1 MGLPARLLLP
11 LLLLADLAS
20 LRPAWASSLAA
31 WRLTGQGVLEL
42 RTSVNINPLAFYEA
56 GAGARGPRVWI
67 DLPGAPS
74 RSRSVNGSGDL
85 RQVRIGQPDA
95 STTRLVLEFA
105 PGVRLDPGDLR
116 LVGTARDRWKMEF
129 KGIAAAGPIAQGEGS
144 IEVASRP
151 SAARPWTSA
160 NASAGAGANA
170 SASANASGNASS
182 NASGIDSASGTGS
195 EGGLA
200 GGISRGPAGSP
211 GVSGGLDSANGMGLA
226 SGMGSASG
234 MNSSSGIGGWRPQ
247 PRQALFPTAAGP
259 LSADG
264 LPLVPRGRFKVVI
277 DPGHGGPDPGAVGI
291 AGLRETDVVLDVS
304 LQLARLLQSR
314 GVEVLLTRTTE
325 VDVDLPPRV
334 ALANSSGADV
344 FLSVHAN
351 ALSMMRPDVNGIESF
366 YFEPAGNRARSLAAA
381 VQQQMLAISP
391 GSPDRGVRTA
401 RFFVIRRTVMPS
413 TLVEMGFVTGA
424 LDAPRLMDANFRR
437 RMAVALATGVLTYLP
452 TTAKGLP

>member
-1 MGLPARLLLP
+1 MSLRARLLLP

-20 LRPAWASSLAA
+20 LRPTWASSLAA
-31 WRLTGQGVLEL
+31 WRLTSQGVLEL
-42 RTSVNINPLAFYEA
+42 RTSVNVNPLAFYEA
-56 GAGARGPRVWI
+56 GAGQRGPRVWI

-74 RSRSVNGSGDL
+74 HSRSINGNGDL

-129 KGIAAAGPIAQGEGS
+129 KGVAAGLIAQGEGS
-144 IEVASRP
+144 IETASLP
-151 SAARPWTSA
+151 LAASPWSSGSGSGSGFGS
-160 NASAGAGANA
+160 N
-170 SASANASGNASS
+170 SASGSGRGSATG
-182 NASGIDSASGTGS
+182 SGIDSASGFGTS
-195 EGGLA
+195 
-200 GGISRGPAGSP
+200 I
-211 GVSGGLDSANGMGLA
+211 DSASGSTSA
-226 SGMGSASG
+226 SGSSGDAASGIDLANGSASG
-234 MNSSSGIGGWRPQ
+234 TGRGLTSWSRRP
-247 PRQALFPTAAGP
+247 PARPALFPTAAGP
-259 LSADG
+259 LSAEG

-334 ALANSSGADV
+334 ALANSSGADL

-351 ALSMMRPDVNGIESF
+351 ALSMDRPDVNGIESF
-366 YFEPAGNRARSLAAA
+366 YFEPAGNRARALAAA

-413 TLVEMGFVTGA
+413 TLVEMGFVTGS

-437 RMAVALATGVLTYLP
+437 QMAVALATGVLTYLQN
-452 TTAKGLP
+452 TAQGLR

>member
-151 SAARPWTSA
+151 SAARPWSSA
-160 NASAGAGANA
+160 NASA
-170 SASANASGNASS
+170 SG
-182 NASGIDSASGTGS
+182 NASGIDSASGAGASATGS
-195 EGGLA
+195 ESGLA
-200 GGISRGPAGSP
+200 GGISSGPAGSP
-211 GVSGGLDSANGMGLA
+211 GVTGGLDSANGMGLA
-226 SGMGSASG
+226 SGMNSA
-234 MNSSSGIGGWRPQ
+234 SGIGGWRPQ

-277 DPGHGGPDPGAVGI
+277 DPGAVGI

-314 GVEVLLTRTTE
+314 GVEVVLTRTTE

-437 RMAVALATGVLTYLP
+437 RMAVALATGVLTYLQ

>member
-1 MGLPARLLLP
+1 MSLRARLLLP

-20 LRPAWASSLAA
+20 LRPTWASSLAA
-31 WRLTGQGVLEL
+31 WRLTSQGVLEL
-42 RTSVNINPLAFYEA
+42 RTSVNVNPLAFYEA
-56 GAGARGPRVWI
+56 GAGQKGPRVWI

-74 RSRSVNGSGDL
+74 HSRSINGNGDL

-129 KGIAAAGPIAQGEGS
+129 KGVAAGLIAQGEGS
-144 IEVASRP
+144 IETASLP
-151 SAARPWTSA
+151 LAARPWSSGSGSGSGFGS
-160 NASAGAGANA
+160 N
-170 SASANASGNASS
+170 SASGSGRGSATG
-182 NASGIDSASGTGS
+182 SGIDSASGFGTS
-195 EGGLA
+195 
-200 GGISRGPAGSP
+200 I
-211 GVSGGLDSANGMGLA
+211 D
-226 SGMGSASG
+226 SASG
-234 MNSSSGIGGWRPQ
+234 STSASGSSGDAASGIDLANGSATGSGRGLTSWSRRP
-247 PRQALFPTAAGP
+247 PARPALFPTAAGP
-259 LSADG
+259 LSAEG

-334 ALANSSGADV
+334 ALANSSGADL

-351 ALSMMRPDVNGIESF
+351 ALSMDRPDVNGIESF
-366 YFEPAGNRARSLAAA
+366 YFEPAGNRARALAAA

-413 TLVEMGFVTGA
+413 TLVEMGFVTGS

-437 RMAVALATGVLTYLP
+437 QMAVALATGVLTYLQN
-452 TTAKGLP
+452 TAQGLR

>member
-151 SAARPWTSA
+151 SAARPWSSA
-160 NASAGAGANA
+160 NAS
-170 SASANASGNASS
+170 SSG
-182 NASGIDSASGTGS
+182 NASGIDSASGAGASATGS
-195 EGGLA
+195 ESGLA
-200 GGISRGPAGSP
+200 GGISSGPAGSP
-211 GVSGGLDSANGMGLA
+211 GVTGGLDSANGMGLA
-226 SGMGSASG
+226 SGMNSA
-234 MNSSSGIGGWRPQ
+234 SGIGGWRPQ

-314 GVEVLLTRTTE
+314 GVEVVLTRTTE

-437 RMAVALATGVLTYLP
+437 RMAVALATGVLTYLQ